1 MLRCFLSAYTFTLKI
16 GPEIQLDST
25 YFEMYNTNNH
35 QPHIHLFSQQMF
47 TMLPCNLLGTV
58 TEVESI
64 AVYPMDPLYLTSSQ
78 KY

>member
-1 MLRCFLSAYTFTLKI
+1 M
-16 GPEIQLDST
+16 QLDST

-35 QPHIHLFSQQMF
+35 QPHIHLFSQQIL

-64 AVYPMDPLYLTSSQ
+64 AVYPMDPL
-78 KY
+78 